1 VFNLKKWILSLTL
14 AAGVISLSA
23 CSDDESEKIVTS
35 DAGEITK
42 EQLYDAMKEKYGA
55 STLQP
60 MLYEKVLEKK
70 YKVSDEE
77 LDEEVNKIKNQYG
90 DNFLTA
96 IQQYGYNSEEDLRA
110 MFKTGLLQQKAAVKN
125 IKVTEKEIKAYY
137 EDYQPEIKARHILVA
152 DEKTAKEVKKKLDT
166 GEKFATLAKEYS
178 TDTATASK
186 GGDLGWFGM
195 GTMDENFEKAAYK
208 LKTKEISA
216 PVKTENGY
224 HIIQV
229 TDKKE
234 KGKYEDVKDEME
246 YKLKVSK
253 LTTEDINEAMEK
265 ELKEADVSI
274 KDKDLKALLDAATS
288 SN

>member
-1 VFNLKKWILSLTL
+1 MFNLKKWILSLTL

-152 DEKTAKEVKKKLDT
+152 DEKTAKEVKKKLDN

-186 GGDLGWFGM
+186 GGDLGWFGT

-208 LKTKEISA
+208 LKTKEIST

-229 TDKKE
+229 TNKKE
-234 KGKYEDVKDEME
+234 KEKYEDVKDEME

-274 KDKDLKALLDAATS
+274 KDKDLKALLDATTS

>member
-1 VFNLKKWILSLTL
+1 MKKWILSLTL

-23 CSDDESEKIVTS
+23 CSNDESEAIVTS

-77 LDEEVNKIKNQYG
+77 LDEEVNKIKSQYG

-96 IQQYGYNSEEDLRA
+96 IQQYGYNSEEDLRT

-137 EDYQPEIKARHILVA
+137 EDYQPDIKVRHILVA
-152 DEKTAKEVKKKLDT
+152 DEKTAKAVTKKLDN
-166 GEKFATLAKEYS
+166 GEKFTTLAKKYS
-178 TDTATASK
+178 TDTATSSN
-186 GGDLGWFGM
+186 GGDLGWISS
-195 GTMDENFEKAAYK
+195 GTRDEEFEKAAFK
-208 LKTKEISA
+208 LKKNAISD
-216 PVKTENGY
+216 PVKTADGY
-224 HIIQV
+224 EIIQV

-234 KGKYEDVKDEME
+234 KGKYEDVKEDME

-253 LTTEDINEAMEK
+253 LTTEDINKAMEN

-274 KDKDLKALLDAATS
+274 KDKDLKALLDTATS
-288 SN
+288 SSSN

>member
-1 VFNLKKWILSLTL
+1 MFNLKKWILSLTL

-23 CSDDESEKIVTS
+23 CSNDDSEAIVKS

-60 MLYEKVLEKK
+60 MIYEKVLAEK
-70 YKVSDEE
+70 YKVSDKEI
-77 LDEEVNKIKNQYG
+77 DEEVNKIKSQYG

-96 IQQYGYNSEEDLRA
+96 IQQYGYNSEEDLRT

-125 IKVTEKEIKAYY
+125 IKVTDKEIKAYY
-137 EDYQPEIKARHILVA
+137 EDYQPDIKVRHILVA
-152 DEKTAKEVKKKLDT
+152 DEKTAKEVKKKLDN
-166 GEKFATLAKEYS
+166 GEKFATVAKKYS

-186 GGDLGWFGM
+186 DGDLGWISP
-195 GTMDENFEKAAYK
+195 GTKDEDFEKAAFK
-208 LKTKEISA
+208 LKVDAISD
-216 PVKTENGY
+216 PVKTTNGY
-224 HIIQV
+224 EIIQV

-234 KGKYEDVKDEME
+234 KEKYEDVKDEME

-253 LTTEDINEAMEK
+253 LTTEDINKAMAK

-274 KDKDLKALLDAATS
+274 KDKDLKALLDTS
-288 SN
+288 N

>member
-1 VFNLKKWILSLTL
+1 MKKWILSLTL

-23 CSDDESEKIVTS
+23 CSNDDSEAIVKS

-60 MLYEKVLEKK
+60 MIYEKVLAEK
-70 YKVSDEE
+70 YKVSDKEI
-77 LDEEVNKIKNQYG
+77 DEEVNKIKSQYG

-96 IQQYGYNSEEDLRA
+96 IQQYGYNSEEDLRT

-125 IKVTEKEIKAYY
+125 IKVTDKEIKAYY
-137 EDYQPEIKARHILVA
+137 EDYQPDIKVRHILVA
-152 DEKTAKEVKKKLDT
+152 DEKTAKEVKKKLDN
-166 GEKFATLAKEYS
+166 GEKFATVAKKYS

-186 GGDLGWFGM
+186 DGDLGWISP
-195 GTMDENFEKAAYK
+195 GTKDEDFEKAAFK
-208 LKTKEISA
+208 LKVDAISD
-216 PVKTENGY
+216 PVKTTNGY
-224 HIIQV
+224 EIIQV

-234 KGKYEDVKDEME
+234 KEKYEDVKDEME

-253 LTTEDINEAMEK
+253 LTTEDINKAMAK

-274 KDKDLKALLDAATS
+274 KDKDLKALLDTS
-288 SN
+288 N